1 MSCWPRRVLLAAL
14 PQGQPGRAAPHVT
27 GLVGRML
34 SEHPHL
40 TPYEVKT
47 VLRAAASN
55 AERKDGGCN
64 GG

>member
-1 MSCWPRRVLLAAL
+1 VISV
-14 PQGQPGRAAPHVT
+14 APHEGIDPFCIDANVT
-27 GLVGRML
+27 GLVARML
-34 SEHPHL
+34 SEHPQL

-47 VLRAAASN
+47 VLRAVASN